1 VTAISVINAQLDG
14 TVPIVKI
21 GDGQMRFE
29 LASFTIELG
38 FDYEFITNPPIF
50 ADIGTASVN
59 IGGMTL
65 VADIESFLEDS
76 FSIQLL
82 DLTLNFTHPGSLLN
96 LDGLNDFGVVINSTL
111 NHFTSIFRNRLSS
124 MINEQIFTEKFSGII
139 NKVLSLVPNDIE
151 LFDSDFYIEGLL
163 FSNPTYVDS
172 EYMKIQLDTSI

>member
-1 VTAISVINAQLDG
+1 MIKANLDG
-14 TVPIVKI
+14 TVPILKI
-21 GDGQMRFE
+21 GDGQLRFE
-29 LASFTIELG
+29 LASFTLDLG
-38 FDYEFITNPPIF
+38 FDYEFITNPPIL

-65 VADIESFLEDS
+65 VADIESFLEDT

-82 DLTLNFTHPGSLLN
+82 DLTLNFSHPGSLLN

-124 MINEQIFTEKFSGII
+124 MINEQIFTDKFSAII
-139 NKVLSLVPNDIE
+139 NKVLALVPNDIE
-151 LFDSDFYIEGLL
+151 LLNSDFYVEGLL

-172 EYMKIQLDTSI
+172 EYM

>member
-1 VTAISVINAQLDG
+1 
-14 TVPIVKI
+14 
-21 GDGQMRFE
+21 
-29 LASFTIELG
+29 
-38 FDYEFITNPPIF
+38 
-50 ADIGTASVN
+50 
-59 IGGMTL
+59 
-65 VADIESFLEDS
+65 
-76 FSIQLL
+76 LL

>member
-1 VTAISVINAQLDG
+1 MTAISVINAQLDG

-96 LDGLNDFGVVINSTL
+96 LDGLNDFGVVIN
-111 NHFTSIFRNRLSS
+111 
-124 MINEQIFTEKFSGII
+124 EQIFTEKFSGII